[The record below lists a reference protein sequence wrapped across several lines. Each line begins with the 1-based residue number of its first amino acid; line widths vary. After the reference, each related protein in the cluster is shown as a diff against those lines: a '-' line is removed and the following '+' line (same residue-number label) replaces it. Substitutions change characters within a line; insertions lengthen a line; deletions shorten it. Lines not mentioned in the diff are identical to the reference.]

1 MIMLVYH
8 RARLLLLL
16 ARLSFLSGVSCN
28 DPGRPWANGCLKFS
42 PALTSRSTP
51 SFNKGPELGHRRP
64 FIFLL
69 LFREYFRGCKAA
81 PFQRA
86 LSNRPLNDRGVFNA
100 GNSSEGLGLDTVAH
114 IFHEYVLTESSG
126 MRESP

>member
-16 ARLSFLSGVSCN
+16 ARLSFHSGVSCN
-28 DPGRPWANGCLKFS
+28 DPGGPWANGCLKFS

-51 SFNKGPELGHRRP
+51 SFNKGPERGHVHP

-69 LFREYFRGCKAA
+69 LFREYFIGCKAA

-86 LSNRPLNDRGVFNA
+86 VS
-100 GNSSEGLGLDTVAH
+100 
-114 IFHEYVLTESSG
+114 Y
-126 MRESP
+126 